1 MTATPSTSTRAA
13 INVKKIIV
21 PVVIVSSPYCLIIY
35 YLSRFTNK
43 LSPSVRVEKFIPSSY
58 ARFEHVGLTEFLLE
72 RANFNSSPTF
82 MFFNRAFNS
91 PLLRLLVSILA

>member
-1 MTATPSTSTRAA
+1 MNAA
-13 INVKKIIV
+13 INAIKIIV
-21 PVVIVSSPYCLIIY
+21 PVVIVISPYCLIIY